1 MDRKVKVG
9 IRGIAGLLGKRLARE
24 IRKQPDMEIAFGILR
39 CDSTLEMLLSS
50 PTDLS
55 WMKEMPLY
63 LDDKTERIKE
73 CNESQKEIS
82 FKSANTDLNLK
93 DECDILIDAASP
105 GTREKWD
112 ERYRGFKKPVII
124 QSGEYPYGRLVSP
137 PLIEEGHGNIYRQGG
152 CILSGVSPVLAAL
165 KEEMKGVR
173 IHVLM
178 QYDKKLN
185 DFPTNQK
192 IHSIYLDDTSGEILR
207 KEVQS
212 LLNGKEVIV
221 EGMLQVPGLDY
232 YVVTFHLDTKR
243 LLNGKVLREYLES
256 RPRINIAPE
265 NFSSTYEID
274 HLLREQAQAIG
285 KSIPPIVVYGCDLDY
300 VVPRENNIRLR
311 IAIYSRMIAVL
322 QNIDAIRMLANGTTP
337 VDAMKIT
344 DEYAGF
350 V

>member
-1 MDRKVKVG
+1 
-9 IRGIAGLLGKRLARE
+9 
-24 IRKQPDMEIAFGILR
+24 
-39 CDSTLEMLLSS
+39 
-50 PTDLS
+50 
-55 WMKEMPLY
+55 
-63 LDDKTERIKE
+63 
-73 CNESQKEIS
+73 
-82 FKSANTDLNLK
+82 
-93 DECDILIDAASP
+93 
-105 GTREKWD
+105 
-112 ERYRGFKKPVII
+112 
-124 QSGEYPYGRLVSP
+124 
-137 PLIEEGHGNIYRQGG
+137 
-152 CILSGVSPVLAAL
+152 
-165 KEEMKGVR
+165 
-173 IHVLM
+173 M

-322 QNIDAIRMLANGTTP
+322 QNIDAIRMLANGTMP

>member
-207 KEVQS
+207 KEVQ
-212 LLNGKEVIV
+212 
-221 EGMLQVPGLDY
+221 Y
-232 YVVTFHLDTKR
+232 
-243 LLNGKVLREYLES
+243 
-256 RPRINIAPE
+256 
-265 NFSSTYEID
+265 
-274 HLLREQAQAIG
+274 LLREQAQAIG

-322 QNIDAIRMLANGTTP
+322 QNIDAIRMLANGTMP